1 MSSNSRQAFEEATG
15 YNEVPKSAQDLLDLN
30 SWPMWNIAWSKAVPT
45 VGPEMRTAIENF
57 AHTVD
62 FESKNMDPE
71 QTPGVLQK
79 ALTILRK
86 KLDELGSQP

>member
-30 SWPMWNIAWSKAVPT
+30 SWPMWNIAWSKAVPM
-45 VGPEMRTAIENF
+45 VGPVMRTALENF

-62 FESKNMDPE
+62 FESKNLDPE

-79 ALTILRK
+79 ALAILRT
-86 KLDELGSQP
+86 KLNDLGSQP